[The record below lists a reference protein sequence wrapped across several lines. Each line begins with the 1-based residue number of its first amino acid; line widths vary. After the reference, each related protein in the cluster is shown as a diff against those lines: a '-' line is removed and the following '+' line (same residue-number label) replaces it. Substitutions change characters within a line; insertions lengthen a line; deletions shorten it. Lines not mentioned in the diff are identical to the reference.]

1 MRVHSEPSVEAFA
14 HQVLPWLGRDP
25 VRHNIA
31 ANLVSAR
38 AAGAVPVEEGAL
50 WLAVHDGDDLV
61 GVALRTPP
69 HPLLLTAVGP
79 DVVAALVDW
88 CAGHLPGLPAVGG
101 PATASDEFARLWA
114 ERTGAELS
122 ATRGT
127 RLFRLDAVVPPLG
140 VPGALQQ
147 AGPGD
152 REVVLA
158 WVAGFFREAV
168 PDEDVS
174 QVPAMVDRHLDAGE
188 VWLWEDG
195 DGPVSMLWVDP
206 PLLGV
211 AKVSGV
217 YTPPGSRGRG
227 YASGCVAAVSQR
239 ILDDGAVC
247 SLYTD
252 VANPTSNKIY
262 QAIGYVPVHDL
273 RVWRFDGATA
283 G

>member
-14 HQVLPWLGRDP
+14 QQVLPWLGRDP

-31 ANLVSAR
+31 ANLIATR
-38 AAGAVPVEEGAL
+38 AAGEVPVEEGAV
-50 WLAVHDGDDLV
+50 WLGVHDGDDLV

-69 HPLLLTAVGP
+69 HPLLLTTVDP

-88 CAGHLPGLPAVGG
+88 CAEHQPALPAVGG

-114 ERTGAELS
+114 ERTGVRAA

-127 RLFRLDAVVPPLG
+127 RLFRLDAVVPPVG
-140 VPGALQQ
+140 VPGTLRQ
-147 AGPGD
+147 AVAGD
-152 REVVLA
+152 RELVLT
-158 WVAGFFREAV
+158 WVAAFIREAV

-174 QVPAMVDRHLDAGE
+174 HVAATVDRHLDAGE

-195 DGPVSMLWVDP
+195 GPVSMLWVSP
-206 PLLGV
+206 PVAGV

-217 YTPPGSRGRG
+217 YTAPGSRGRG

-273 RVWRFDGATA
+273 RVWRFGGAPV